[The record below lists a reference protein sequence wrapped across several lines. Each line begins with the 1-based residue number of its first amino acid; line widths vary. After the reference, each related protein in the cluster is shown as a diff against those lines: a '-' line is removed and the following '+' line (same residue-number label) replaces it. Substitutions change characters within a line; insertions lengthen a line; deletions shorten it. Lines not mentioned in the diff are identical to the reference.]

1 MAAPGFWVTKGK
13 PENLK
18 ARDIESEGLINFP
31 SSSKGLS
38 METLLAEPGFLAP
51 SGTIGA
57 DVSYILAVV
66 FTVLF
71 LIAWGMAKKAQ
82 GTRHHKLILVSMV
95 SMLVYFI
102 GYYYARSLG
111 VLSFEGREGFGGP
124 DHVYENVFIP
134 VLTIHLVL
142 VVLGLIFAFY
152 MLSQGFRAS
161 KKVDGEYH
169 LKEGELKVNPR
180 NFKILML
187 TIFGCW
193 VIVQV
198 MLLATRDNPVGASIA
213 YGLIFLTVALV
224 TSLEKLIEK
233 LLPDGAKRHK
243 VLGRVTMVIFALIL
257 VTSTA
262 TYIMLYFLY
271 PLKS

>member
-1 MAAPGFWVTKGK
+1 MK
-13 PENLK
+13 
-18 ARDIESEGLINFP
+18 
-31 SSSKGLS
+31 
-38 METLLAEPGFLAP
+38 TLLAEPGFLAP

-71 LIAWGMAKKAQ
+71 LIAWRMAKKAQ

-95 SMLVYFI
+95 SMIVYFV

-124 DHVYENVFIP
+124 DDVYENVFIP
-134 VLTIHLVL
+134 VLSTHLIL

-161 KKVDGEYH
+161 KKVDGEYL
-169 LKEGELKVNPR
+169 LKEGELKISPR
-180 NFKILML
+180 KFKIVML

-193 VIVQV
+193 AVVQV
-198 MLLATRDNPVGASIA
+198 LLLVTRGNPMGASIA
-213 YGLIFLTVALV
+213 YALIFGTVALV
-224 TSLEKLIEK
+224 ASLEKLIEK

-243 VLGRVTMVIFALIL
+243 VLGRVTMVIFAMILI
-257 VTSTA
+257 TSTA
-262 TYIMLYFLY
+262 TYIMLYFVY